1 MRSARLLLAD
11 DHAIMTEG
19 LVALLKDSF
28 DVVGTVR
35 DGAAMVEAAER
46 LHPDVIVSDMSMPGM
61 SGLEALARLKKHGVD
76 ARVVFLTMH
85 SEPEIAAS
93 AIRAGASAFLLK
105 ASASKEL
112 VHAIDEVLQ
121 GRVYLSPAV
130 TKDVIQ
136 ILQAPHAKAFEL
148 SDRQRD
154 VLRLIVQGKRMKE
167 IAALLDLSPRTV
179 ETHKYDMMRT
189 LSVRSTAELIRYA
202 LEHDLA

>member
-1 MRSARLLLAD
+1 LAD
-11 DHAIMTEG
+11 DHAIVTEG
-19 LVALLKDSF
+19 LVAILRDRF
-28 DVVGTVR
+28 DIVATVH
-35 DGAAMVEAAER
+35 DGAALVEAAER
-46 LHPDVIVSDMSMPGM
+46 LRPDVIVSDLSMPGM
-61 SGLEALARLKKHGVD
+61 SGLEALERLKKHGFDV
-76 ARVVFLTMH
+76 RIVFLTMH

-105 ASASKEL
+105 AAAGEEL

-130 TKDVIQ
+130 TKDVLQ
-136 ILQAPHAKAFEL
+136 ILQAPGAKGLEL
-148 SDRQRD
+148 SERQRG